1 MFIYYNGSNKKPT
14 RKNLSKEEL
23 IDELISVE
31 DISSWLSDLT
41 SRFDDFLRWYEILNS
56 ELIVSKTVT
65 VY

>member
-1 MFIYYNGSNKKPT
+1 MFIYYNGSKKKPT

-31 DISSWLSDLT
+31 DISSRLSDLT

-65 VY
+65 IY

>member
-1 MFIYYNGSNKKPT
+1 MFIYYNGSNKKPN

-23 IDELISVE
+23 TDELISVE
-31 DISSWLSDLT
+31 DISSRLSDLT
-41 SRFDDFLRWYEILNS
+41 SHFDDFLRWYEILNS

>member
-23 IDELISVE
+23 TDELISVE
-31 DISSWLSDLT
+31 DISSRLSDLT

>member
-31 DISSWLSDLT
+31 DISSRLSDLT
-41 SRFDDFLRWYEILNS
+41 SRVDDFLRWYEILNS

>member
-1 MFIYYNGSNKKPT
+1 MPIYYNGSNKNPT

-23 IDELISVE
+23 SDELIRVE
-31 DISSWLSDLT
+31 DISSRLSDLT
-41 SRFDDFLRWYEILNS
+41 SHFHDFLRWYEILNS

>member
-1 MFIYYNGSNKKPT
+1 MFIYYNGSNTKPT

-31 DISSWLSDLT
+31 DISSRLSDLT